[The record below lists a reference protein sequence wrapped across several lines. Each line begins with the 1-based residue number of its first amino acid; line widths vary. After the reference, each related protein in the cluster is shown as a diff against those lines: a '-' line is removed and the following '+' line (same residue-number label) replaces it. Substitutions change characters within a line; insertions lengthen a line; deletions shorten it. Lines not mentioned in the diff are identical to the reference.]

1 VGRKSHPFSAALVDL
16 LNRSGST
23 SLASDCFPDPEY
35 NLDASTAEFYSRP
48 LDNGFV
54 GRNGSIR
61 KLLDYQYHNNY
72 TNERQEFQD
81 ALIERNVMTGGGS
94 SSDKPW
100 YVLSSGPMA
109 SQIYVVILLDQIDST
124 DVMHSIGCR

>member
-1 VGRKSHPFSAALVDL
+1 MGRQSYPFSAALVDL

-23 SLASDCFPDPEY
+23 LLASDCFPDSEY

-54 GRNGSIR
+54 GHNVSIR
-61 KLLDYQYHNNY
+61 KLLDYGYHNNY

-81 ALIERNVMTGGGS
+81 ALIERNVMTGDGS
-94 SSDKPW
+94 RSDKPW
-100 YVLSSGPMA
+100 YVLTSGPMA
-109 SQIYVVILLDQIDST
+109 SSDLCCDFI
-124 DVMHSIGCR
+124 R